1 MKQAPVIIAPRPP
14 GAADAEGGPPGLAQ
28 VITANLDAAYNL
40 ARWLLR
46 DASAAEDVVQEAALR
61 ALRYGG
67 WRGGDGRA
75 WLLQIVRN
83 ASHDWLARR
92 RARAEVA
99 LEPAGDRVPGPIDHL
114 ADPAPDPE
122 AMLSARESRDG
133 LSAAIAALPAE
144 LRECLVLREMEEM
157 SYRDIARITGAP
169 VGTVMSR
176 LWRARRALVAAT
188 KGDAP

>member
-1 MKQAPVIIAPRPP
+1 MAPRS
-14 GAADAEGGPPGLAQ
+14 ADMAGGIGSVPPPGLEQ
-28 VITANLDAAYNL
+28 VVTANLDAAYNL

-46 DASAAEDVVQEAALR
+46 DPSAAEDVVQDAVLR

-83 ASHDWLARR
+83 ASYDWLSRR

-99 LEPAGDRVPGPIDHL
+99 LETTADGVSGPADRL

-122 AMLSARESRDG
+122 AALAARETRDG
-133 LSAAIAALPAE
+133 LAAAVAALPPE

-188 KGDAP
+188 TKETVR